1 MCVILKLKNKT
12 HLCSLVK
19 RDQGEVPIVVQGVKN
34 LTNIHEDMDLIPGL
48 AQWLRIQHRL
58 QTWLGSGKALAVAVP
73 QAGSYSSDLTR
84 SLGTSICCRCGPKN
98 K

>member
-1 MCVILKLKNKT
+1 M
-12 HLCSLVK
+12 
-19 RDQGEVPIVVQGVKN
+19 VQGVKN

-58 QTWLGSGKALAVAVP
+58 QTWLGSGKALSVAVP

-84 SLGTSICCRCGPKN
+84 SLGMPS
-98 K
+98 